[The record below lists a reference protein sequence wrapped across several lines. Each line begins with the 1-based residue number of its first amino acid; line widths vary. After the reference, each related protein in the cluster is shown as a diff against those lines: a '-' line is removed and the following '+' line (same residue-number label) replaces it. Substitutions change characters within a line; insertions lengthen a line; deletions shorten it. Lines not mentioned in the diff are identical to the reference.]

1 MKKLN
6 KTPLAAALGTA
17 LVSSL
22 GAATVSAEVN
32 PFGISELSGGYMQLA
47 EAKTGKGEMKCGA
60 NMAAMKKD
68 EMKCGA
74 NMAAMKKDEMKCGAK
89 MGMKEG
95 TCGEGQCGA
104 MMMGEAPK
112 MPTEGK
118 CVGKR

>member
-60 NMAAMKKD
+60 NMADMKKS
-68 EMKCGA
+68 
-74 NMAAMKKDEMKCGAK
+74 EMKCGAK

-104 MMMGEAPK
+104 MMMGEEPK

>member
-6 KTPLAAALGTA
+6 KTPLAVALGTA

-22 GAATVSAEVN
+22 GATAVSAEVN

-47 EAKTGKGEMKCGA
+47 EAATETGEMKCGA
-60 NMAAMKKD
+60 NMADMKK
-68 EMKCGA
+68 G
-74 NMAAMKKDEMKCGAK
+74 EMKCGAK
-89 MGMKEG
+89 IGMKEG
-95 TCGEGQCGA
+95 SCGEGQCGA